1 MPSQKL
7 ELDREYPPPDEPAD
21 IQDMVEL
28 IKFIH
33 HPQADGRV
41 LRVQHAKD
49 TGCVKLRFIV
59 DPNLPDECRFGVFK
73 ESRTFDV
80 VVRFSNSSEFVEKD
94 SAGSARGMAVKL
106 LDVEGERAIDG
117 DSGLSQDFLL
127 VDRPAFVFR
136 AVKDYTALF
145 ALRRRLKNTGCAPGR
160 LRVVLPPP
168 GIGRPVD
175 QALPQDPGFAPPTIL
190 EHVAV
195 PDGPKGR

>member
-1 MPSQKL
+1 M
-7 ELDREYPPPDEPAD
+7 
-21 IQDMVEL
+21 
-28 IKFIH
+28 
-33 HPQADGRV
+33 
-41 LRVQHAKD
+41 
-49 TGCVKLRFIV
+49 
-59 DPNLPDECRFGVFK
+59 
-73 ESRTFDV
+73 

-136 AVKDYTALF
+136 GQGLHGPVRVEASSEKHGA
-145 ALRRRLKNTGCAPGR
+145 GGHGR

-168 GIGRPVD
+168 GIGRPRD